1 MTNQE
6 DLPNLALPRCCFL
19 LLKHSGPAQACKGP
33 RGEGQPSQVSD
44 SLNPGIRCHISG
56 TVEEPRPATS
66 RCASYPDCRIPRWW
80 PISCTCAPASLIRNK
95 GTA

>member
-1 MTNQE
+1 
-6 DLPNLALPRCCFL
+6 LPNLALPRCCFL

-56 TVEEPRPATS
+56 TVEEPRPS
-66 RCASYPDCRIPRWW
+66 DESVRIIPGLQDTQVVAYFLHLRARK
-80 PISCTCAPASLIRNK
+80 PGK
-95 GTA
+95 KQGDG